1 MLGLGVVV
9 VVVVGS
15 VVVVVV
21 VVVVADVVDCCGE
34 SDEAAEESVRGLGME
49 RLEHALTVVGC
60 FKKQASTRVNE
71 QTLKSS
77 VHLRLSKDMMY
88 RISV

>member
-1 MLGLGVVV
+1 MFGLGVVV

-15 VVVVVV
+15 VVVVLVV
-21 VVVVADVVDCCGE
+21 VVVVVDFCGE
-34 SDEAAEESVRGLGME
+34 SDEAAEESVRGFGME
-49 RLEHALTVVGC
+49 RLEHALAVVGC

-77 VHLRLSKDMMY
+77 VHLRLSKDMMLS
-88 RISV
+88 ISF